1 MNRYGAMAQRHWQ
14 QWLPEQYA
22 SMTNPDGLFS
32 ALGEEVARQV
42 DELAGDDRPGE
53 GYLAQ
58 AGRLMAARAQAAELV
73 LRECVLLA
81 PVDAGEQDDEEA
93 SGGELPLVVD
103 RSHPSWTEVDAQQQE
118 RTGSLADGEG
128 L

>member
-1 MNRYGAMAQRHWQ
+1 
-14 QWLPEQYA
+14 
-22 SMTNPDGLFS
+22 MTNPDGLFS